1 MSFFNI
7 PTSKIIFSV
16 LLIYGGIP
24 FSILDYLVRLQRKYL
39 AVNTVAGMSALLNL
53 RQRIGSAGIQLLVP
67 GAETKAHVA
76 LFKCTNKEISGTEEK
91 CVS

>member
-7 PTSKIIFSV
+7 PTSKIILSV

-24 FSILDYLVRLQRKYL
+24 FFNFRLSCTFAEKYL
-39 AVNTVAGMSALLNL
+39 AVNTVADMSALLNL